1 MPLFGKIVVI
11 KRNGTD
17 GTHFPLTANSCLFGR
32 KKECD
37 IRIQMPQVSKEHCK
51 IEINE
56 NKEAVLFN
64 LSSTNP
70 TQLNGNQFQD
80 PKHLNHGDV
89 LTIIDRS
96 FRFEYPPH
104 PLPQKRLSRSQEKE
118 TLQILHVQ
126 HMQQVE
132 LLHPQNSDYKSSP
145 ITGKKLE
152 IHPLSSNEKRTQ
164 EQYSTPEF
172 KYKMHNTE
180 ETNEMSPF
188 SKLYEL
194 MKHEGGTDNI
204 KEDTGNETLL
214 EDVLHS
220 TSRRSSVSQAK
231 LTKGEHSEDSKIQ
244 EKGGIIANPVP
255 ILFEEKNSEKSSS
268 IQSCGM
274 KQKQECDGTNQSDV
288 KDIEY
293 NEVGKSQIIKSASNY
308 ACFKTNRQNAQHF
321 PESCCIV
328 SLDYTE
334 KARCLNKIN
343 LTDAFTSVENILPKP
358 KSSRDCTQSYSSP
371 CSKNSRRSSKS
382 RRSWV
387 EMDSLNRTKSSG
399 EMEEHS
405 VQIST
410 EQPESDVLIENVYS
424 KTNENRELV
433 TETTQNLKDSED
445 GNSSTVFS
453 SLHFNTSKNCNS
465 SIELNK
471 NVSKEYSCVEAIG
484 TDKSVIIPADPS
496 QTSGIMA
503 NQIPEKNLGTGCPT
517 NENKIKIS
525 IEGHEQNVNMKNN
538 IPAFSSSYESNVRI
552 SAKDDA
558 VFEMN
563 LSSPL
568 KVIKKSEAKK
578 SQKRKGTELD
588 LLVQPFG
595 KRKRVSF
602 GGQLSP
608 ELFDKRLPPNSPLKK
623 GAIPARLSMPFGNSP
638 RAVLKKTSELRQAL
652 IKGSSERKQQ
662 ENTVPKQA
670 ASHSVLQ
677 RQECFFV
684 PHVASQ
690 SSKDEKATAQEM
702 HVNRLST
709 EVKKTECD
717 EPESKALPSLR
728 RSKPNTPR
736 RSSML
741 GKGGAMDEEVTAQEM
756 HVNSLFT
763 EVKKTECDEP
773 ESKAASSLRRS
784 NPNTPRRSSILGKG
798 GAMDEE
804 VTAQEMHVNSLFT
817 EVKKTECDEP
827 KSKAASSLRRS
838 NPNTPRRSSVLG
850 KSGAMDAIRSKIR
863 SGASKANLIVAK
875 SWAEVVKQGVP
886 KLQLKSA
893 SKQGFKRSAKKM
905 PSKSSK
911 NTNLL
916 KTPERKISGHFT
928 TGHANSPAPV
938 VIGKAHTGIV
948 NITAQIPK
956 VVINYPLKQHYDFS
970 ESFTGLA
977 EMFHTPPTGKE
988 KSFVP
993 ETLTSKPE
1001 IMSEMNASEDYEKKS
1016 VLDFNISSQ
1025 KTHYNQDVTSPVLE
1039 EVSQISIPDQGNL
1052 KMTNG
1057 ETSIKKYIEEENLLV
1072 SLNERNIM
1080 GIEEENLQQ
1089 ESEPVKLLLGVKR
1102 LLKTPEQNLE
1112 SVEAFSGVKTLLRT
1126 SEKKSGPVE
1135 VISGVKRLLRT
1146 PKQKS
1151 EPVEA
1156 LSGVK
1161 RLLRTPKQKSEPVE
1175 ALSGVKRLLKTP
1187 KQKSEPVEAL
1197 SGVKRLLRT
1206 PKQKSE
1212 PVEALSGVKRLL
1224 KTPKQKSEPVEAL
1237 SGVKRL
1243 LRTPKQKSEP
1253 VEALS
1258 GVKRLLKTP
1267 KQKSEPVE
1275 ALSGVKRL
1283 LRTPKQKSEPV
1294 EALSGVKRLLKTP
1307 KQKSEPVEA
1316 LSGVKRLLRTPK
1328 QKSEPVEALSGVKR
1342 LLKTPK
1348 QKSEPVEAL
1357 SGVKRLLRTPKQKS
1371 EPVEALSGVKRL
1383 LRTPKQKSEPVEA
1396 LSGVKRLLRTPK
1408 QKYEPVEALSGVKR
1422 ILKTPKQK
1430 SEPVE
1435 VLSGI
1440 KTILKTPKQNMDV
1453 DDVYTKSVVSTEE
1466 VLANMV
1472 GSVTKKKTKQ
1482 RMHPMEDTNINN
1494 ITEEF
1499 KETVKPIED
1508 GESIQLMTQ
1517 KQRFEHINNV
1527 VGICQRLKTSKPKS
1541 MPTDDYLELQKFMT
1555 ESKESSISP
1564 AIDYTGVKEMLDTEN
1579 EHNAELP
1586 ESVNLMEE
1594 NGSYITSRNQLESVE
1609 NVSGSCKV
1617 KLEVT
1622 FERESH
1628 FPVTKNNSSSV
1639 PKHVGHVACNSF
1651 NELKTEFNEETTR
1664 AVYLSESYKPDGM
1677 SSKNEAKTD
1686 FVKEAAANPDALD
1699 TEKLE
1704 SLPLVRTRRRKINDR
1719 SCAIYTKKIQRPT
1732 KNTRRPRSANCE
1744 QTSESFDN
1752 QTELN
1757 PMDKSES
1764 NFTTTET
1771 KTKQSQRGRP
1781 KKLPVKTNGNIG
1793 PGNISHTQQLQK
1805 PSKETTVEEQSV
1817 NRKKVATK
1825 RNGKIEA
1832 NMDLEEN
1839 GPTPENEG
1847 DLTAKIWLRS
1857 RNVKKS
1863 ASDLNTKFDEGKT
1876 NNALSGEES
1885 IKRNRRGKNAVIQSN
1900 PETLIT
1906 TFNEHKQGR
1915 KKYTVSKII
1924 KTETSAN
1931 NLTVTKENLVRK
1943 GKGKNVHFL
1952 LKSDFKVSE
1961 EKCVLRYEDN
1971 APEEE
1976 ESAFLESSVSPKEN
1990 TSQSCKRKAVPVE
2003 TQLICMSYF
2012 KEKRTLENC
2021 RDSHKQDIH
2030 VSFKNVT
2037 PETNLPAFNSS
2048 FVQEKSML
2056 EIQTE
2061 SISTEIPK
2069 VPLESMQ
2076 TPAEHNPVRREKLA
2090 KKYLPSRG
2098 RGKKT
2103 ISSPSIESDSKSAFD
2118 VKEENQPKRGRGR
2131 KMVQMLPKPIPL
2143 ENTAFGEEDS
2153 TINSFPSAQGGYSLP
2168 QIQDETVKE
2177 AEEKPLENV
2186 QILEKYIPPKRVVK
2200 ENPPRRGRSK
2210 QVNKISSNE
2219 AADVQDPNMVINQ
2232 EDNQSR
2238 RGRRKR
2244 SAPESSSLKSQR
2256 TVKENPPRQGRH
2268 KQTMSGEISAHCDST
2283 EITAIKDQN
2292 IVGKNACPAKENQSK
2307 MSGRRKITLVFQ
2319 KTLSPV
2325 KNDTFHLLSPNKGKH
2340 SDEQPTE
2347 GLKTANNANE
2357 NLSHKCRR
2365 RKADDEISASSVSS
2379 CKIAKLIDND
2389 IQENRTK
2396 DLEHVAKQN
2405 ISRRSKRKQLTP
2417 YGTATERI
2425 DELRINSKKTEPVT
2439 DKVDP
2444 LENSFEKKHQSKKQ
2458 REETTIASLVSPSL
2472 KVSITL
2478 SPLSSADENQSGN
2491 RKDSIE
2497 KGKLAKHSGTYNIM
2511 TRSVRGKGMVQK
2523 EEFFHEKE
2531 NKDYKQKTA
2540 MASENNQRRGRRKIK
2555 LEAAVSPSLK
2565 EKCILPT
2572 GSDIVP
2578 NDQIMILNNVSNKK
2592 VSLMGK
2598 GQNILKMKTMTQNT
2612 NQGNSSNYDQNKNVE
2627 HSNMLVQKSS
2637 SKRGKRKINSNS
2649 ETNVSPDTMKNVFP
2663 ENKSTISKAENT
2675 GSVTVQTRGKKKM
2688 KEENTTLVT
2697 KLPGETEG
2705 RTRASKRIRK

>member
-702 HVNRLST
+702 HVNRLS
-709 EVKKTECD
+709 
-717 EPESKALPSLR
+717 
-728 RSKPNTPR
+728 
-736 RSSML
+736 
-741 GKGGAMDEEVTAQEM
+741 
-756 HVNSLFT
+756 
-763 EVKKTECDEP
+763 
-773 ESKAASSLRRS
+773 
-784 NPNTPRRSSILGKG
+784 
-798 GAMDEE
+798 
-804 VTAQEMHVNSLFT
+804 T

>member
-80 PKHLNHGDV
+80 PTHLNHGDV

-152 IHPLSSNEKRTQ
+152 SHPLSSNEKRTQ

-172 KYKMHNTE
+172 KYKMYNTE

-220 TSRRSSVSQAK
+220 TSRRFSVSRAK
-231 LTKGEHSEDSKIQ
+231 LTKVEHSEDSKIQ
-244 EKGGIIANPVP
+244 EKDGIVANPVP
-255 ILFEEKNSEKSSS
+255 ILFEENSEESSS

-308 ACFKTNRQNAQHF
+308 ACFKTNRQSAQHF

-343 LTDAFTSVENILPKP
+343 LTDTFTSVENILPKP
-358 KSSRDCTQSYSSP
+358 KSNRDCTQSYSSP
-371 CSKNSRRSSKS
+371 CSRNSRRSSKS

-399 EMEEHS
+399 ETEEHS

-484 TDKSVIIPADPS
+484 IDKSVIIPADPS

-538 IPAFSSSYESNVRI
+538 IPAFSSSYESNVRT

-638 RAVLKKTSELRQAL
+638 RAVLKKTSELKQSV

-677 RQECFFV
+677 RQECFFF

-702 HVNRLST
+702 HANWLFT

-717 EPESKALPSLR
+717 EPESKVLSSLR

-756 HVNSLFT
+756 HANSLFT

-773 ESKAASSLRRS
+773 EPKALSSLRRS
-784 NPNTPRRSSILGKG
+784 KSNTPRRSSMLGKG

-804 VTAQEMHVNSLFT
+804 VTAQEMHANSLFT
-817 EVKKTECDEP
+817 EVKKTECDKPE
-827 KSKAASSLRRS
+827 SKALSSLRRS
-838 NPNTPRRSSVLG
+838 KSNTPRRSSMLG
-850 KSGAMDAIRSKIR
+850 KGGAMDAIRSKRR

-1001 IMSEMNASEDYEKKS
+1001 IMSIMNASEDYEKKS

-1039 EVSQISIPDQGNL
+1039 EVSQISILDQGNL
-1052 KMTNG
+1052 KMTTG

-1080 GIEEENLQQ
+1080 GMEEENLQQ

-1102 LLKTPEQNLE
+1102 LLKTPEQKLE
-1112 SVEAFSGVKTLLRT
+1112 SVEAFSGVKTLLGT
-1126 SEKKSGPVE
+1126 PEKKSGPVE

-1151 EPVEA
+1151 EPVE
-1156 LSGVK
+1156 V
-1161 RLLRTPKQKSEPVE
+1161 
-1175 ALSGVKRLLKTP
+1175 LSGVKRLLKTP

-1283 LRTPKQKSEPV
+1283 LRTPKQKSE
-1294 EALSGVKRLLKTP
+1294 L
-1307 KQKSEPVEA
+1307 VEA

-1348 QKSEPVEAL
+1348 QKSEPVE
-1357 SGVKRLLRTPKQKS
+1357 
-1371 EPVEALSGVKRL
+1371 
-1383 LRTPKQKSEPVEA
+1383 
-1396 LSGVKRLLRTPK
+1396 
-1408 QKYEPVEALSGVKR
+1408 
-1422 ILKTPKQK
+1422 
-1430 SEPVE
+1430 

-1440 KTILKTPKQNMDV
+1440 KTILKTPKQNMEPLV
-1453 DDVYTKSVVSTEE
+1453 DDVCTKSVVSTEE

-1482 RMHPMEDTNINN
+1482 RMHPMEDININN

-1508 GESIQLMTQ
+1508 RESIQLMTR

-1579 EHNAELP
+1579 EHNAKLP

-1609 NVSGSCKV
+1609 SVSGSCKV

-1628 FPVTKNNSSSV
+1628 FPVTKNNNSSV

-1651 NELKTEFNEETTR
+1651 NEFKTEFNEETTR
-1664 AVYLSESYKPDGM
+1664 TVYLPESYEPDGM
-1677 SSKNEAKTD
+1677 SSKNETKTD
-1686 FVKEAAANPDALD
+1686 FVKEATANLDALD

-1719 SCAIYTKKIQRPT
+1719 SCAVYTKKIQRPT

-1744 QTSESFDN
+1744 QTSESFDS

-1757 PMDKSES
+1757 PMDKTES
-1764 NFTTTET
+1764 NFTTIET

-1793 PGNISHTQQLQK
+1793 PGNISCTQQLQK

-1817 NRKKVATK
+1817 NRRKVATK
-1825 RNGKIEA
+1825 GNGKIEA

-1839 GPTPENEG
+1839 GPTQENEG

-1915 KKYTVSKII
+1915 KKYTASKIR
-1924 KTETSAN
+1924 KMETSAN

-1952 LKSDFKVSE
+1952 LQSDFRVSE
-1961 EKCVLRYEDN
+1961 EKCVLRYEGN

-1976 ESAFLESSVSPKEN
+1976 ENAFLESSVSPKEN

-2012 KEKRTLENC
+2012 KEKCTLENC

-2076 TPAEHNPVRREKLA
+2076 TPAEHNPLRREKLA
-2090 KKYLPSRG
+2090 KKYLPGRG
-2098 RGKKT
+2098 RGKKA

-2177 AEEKPLENV
+2177 AEKKPLENV

-2210 QVNKISSNE
+2210 QVNKTSSNE
-2219 AADVQDPNMVINQ
+2219 AADVQDPNMVISQ

-2238 RGRRKR
+2238 RGGGKR

-2256 TVKENPPRQGRH
+2256 IVKENPPRQGRH

-2283 EITAIKDQN
+2283 QITAIKDQN

-2325 KNDTFHLLSPNKGKH
+2325 KTDTFHLLSPNKGKH

-2396 DLEHVAKQN
+2396 DLEPVAKQN

-2417 YGTATERI
+2417 YRTAAESN

-2444 LENSFEKKHQSKKQ
+2444 LENGFEKKHQSKKQ

-2491 RKDSIE
+2491 RKDSVG
-2497 KGKLAKHSGTYNIM
+2497 KRKLAKHSGTYNIM
-2511 TRSVRGKGMVQK
+2511 TRSVRGKCMVQK

-2540 MASENNQRRGRRKIK
+2540 MVSENNQRRGRRKIK

-2688 KEENTTLVT
+2688 KEENTNLVT
-2697 KLPGETEG
+2697 ELPGETEG